1 MRRGGAG
8 QPRPPRQGGGGG
20 GGHPGEAPPGRGAN
34 RRFGA
39 PLRGAR
45 GEGCANT
52 GGPGC
57 GDNGRVRKWGGER
70 LEGGAEAGE
79 TPIGLVP
86 APGAIDTEGLDMAPD
101 DVTKAVAVDLDEWR
115 AELPLIEEWF
125 AKIGDR
131 LPAQLHAELDGLKER
146 LA

>member
-1 MRRGGAG
+1 MVRSVQVDGCQSRASELGVGSTKAG
-8 QPRPPRQGGGGG
+8 S
-20 GGHPGEAPPGRGAN
+20 
-34 RRFGA
+34 
-39 PLRGAR
+39 
-45 GEGCANT
+45 GCALA
-52 GGPGC
+52 
-57 GDNGRVRKWGGER
+57 VE
-70 LEGGAEAGE
+70 GAEDAAGAAE
-79 TPIGLVP
+79 AAEEAADVVDAVEVT
-86 APGAIDTEGLDMAPD
+86 D

>member
-1 MRRGGAG
+1 MQHWINIGKQADESKLPKIYQVNWFRKDKD
-8 QPRPPRQGGGGG
+8 
-20 GGHPGEAPPGRGAN
+20 GHWLWPG
-34 RRFGA
+34 F
-39 PLRGAR
+39 
-45 GEGCANT
+45 
-52 GGPGC
+52 
-57 GDNGRVRKWGGER
+57 GDNSRVLKWVVER
-70 LEGGAEAGE
+70 LEGEADAVE

-86 APGAIDTEGLDMAPD
+86 AAGAIDTEGLDMAPD

-131 LPAQLHAELDGLKER
+131 LPPQLHAELDGLKER